1 MENIG
6 YNFFIISCH
15 LYNKNFLTLGDKCLG
30 DKCFKSFEVGG
41 TKTGD

>member
-1 MENIG
+1 MENIV

-15 LYNKNFLTLGDKCLG
+15 LYNKNFLTLGDKC
-30 DKCFKSFEVGG
+30 FKSFEVGG